1 MKRKKEKLI
10 ACKKEIMRLLLRKPP
25 QLPAG
30 SEVLAGCRKRR
41 RKRPS
46 VPLQMTKDETERKKE
61 GFYLLVAKPS
71 FRIDSLQH
79 FRLSSGISY
88 VVPFTS
94 VVVVV
99 VVVVFVVP
107 GSHCQADSC

>member
-1 MKRKKEKLI
+1 
-10 ACKKEIMRLLLRKPP
+10 
-25 QLPAG
+25 
-30 SEVLAGCRKRR
+30 
-41 RKRPS
+41 
-46 VPLQMTKDETERKKE
+46 MTKDETERKTKE

-99 VVVVFVVP
+99 VVVFVVP
-107 GSHCQADSC
+107 GSHCQADNC